1 MKHYQLNFTHDK
13 RVRGRYNDPH
23 TIDIVSKEYIKYMT
37 EKNGDMFL
45 HLDNQETLY
54 EEMPDNIEGKLYK
67 RNNVIDY
74 MDVRPY
80 YIGQV
85 AVVSNKIKQIFER
98 LNVSKN
104 EYALKKISIKG
115 FEDEF
120 YIFFIPKINDTEFVY
135 PKCIFAK
142 RYDNA
147 EGITTIFNSFEEYN
161 NRTDY
166 YKSKKV
172 TLKSNYKDYDI
183 LFPRTT
189 VCPYFSERII
199 NAFQQENVVGYEIVK
214 GGIYYTELDID

>member
-45 HLDNQETLY
+45 HLDNQDTLY
-54 EEMPDNIEGKLYK
+54 EEMPDN
-67 RNNVIDY
+67 
-74 MDVRPY
+74 
-80 YIGQV
+80 IGQV

-161 NRTDY
+161 NRTDF

-183 LFPRTT
+183 LFPRTI

-214 GGIYYTELDID
+214 GGMYYTELDFD

>member
-45 HLDNQETLY
+45 HLDNQDTLY

-104 EYALKKISIKG
+104 EYALKKISVKG

-120 YIFFIPKINDTEFVY
+120 YIFFIPKI
-135 PKCIFAK
+135 
-142 RYDNA
+142 
-147 EGITTIFNSFEEYN
+147 
-161 NRTDY
+161 
-166 YKSKKV
+166 
-172 TLKSNYKDYDI
+172 
-183 LFPRTT
+183 
-189 VCPYFSERII
+189 
-199 NAFQQENVVGYEIVK
+199 
-214 GGIYYTELDID
+214 

>member
-1 MKHYQLNFTHDK
+1 MKHYQLDFTDDK
-13 RVRGRYNDPH
+13 RIRGRYNDPH
-23 TIDIVSKEYIKYMT
+23 TINIVSKEYIKYMS
-37 EKNGDMFL
+37 EKNGNMFL

-67 RNNVIDY
+67 RNNVVDY
-74 MDVRPY
+74 MNIRPY

-98 LNVSKN
+98 LNVPKN
-104 EYALKKISIKG
+104 EYALKKISIKD

-120 YIFFIPKINDTEFVY
+120 YILFVPKINDTEFVY

-142 RYDNA
+142 MFDNF
-147 EGITTIFNSFEEYN
+147 EGITTIFNSLEEYY
-161 NRTDY
+161 NRTETY
-166 YKSKKV
+166 ESKKV
-172 TLKSNYKDYDI
+172 TLKSDYKDYDI

-199 NAFQQENVVGYEIVK
+199 NAFQQENVVGHEIVK
-214 GGIYYTELDID
+214 GGICYTELDFD